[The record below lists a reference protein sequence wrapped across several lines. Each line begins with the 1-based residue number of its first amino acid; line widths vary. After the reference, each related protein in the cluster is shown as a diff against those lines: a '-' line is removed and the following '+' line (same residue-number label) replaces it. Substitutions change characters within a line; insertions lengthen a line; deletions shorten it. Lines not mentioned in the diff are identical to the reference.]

1 MDLNY
6 ILYDDSSDS
15 ENYAPLQS
23 SQSGPIVTIT
33 ASPPRADLEEY
44 YYMEDHTEYNIH
56 DSDYDQEPEESDIL
70 GDFTTMS
77 LENNMTINSPQT
89 DESSITIETSG
100 QTGPTEVIFPHQP
113 LSDIIHT
120 IPANNEA
127 ILLIWG
133 QTVSG
138 WRVLRGAGQ
147 VTIAGENHG
156 TSLPRENLSQ
166 YGYICRVSET
176 INQYLHPDETAYTL
190 WSHLSED
197 WRRAL
202 HGIINNFYVP
212 TNRQEFWDATDSRE
226 D

>member
-1 MDLNY
+1 M
-6 ILYDDSSDS
+6 
-15 ENYAPLQS
+15 
-23 SQSGPIVTIT
+23 
-33 ASPPRADLEEY
+33 
-44 YYMEDHTEYNIH
+44 
-56 DSDYDQEPEESDIL
+56 
-70 GDFTTMS
+70 
-77 LENNMTINSPQT
+77 
-89 DESSITIETSG
+89 
-100 QTGPTEVIFPHQP
+100 IFPHQP

-147 VTIAGENHG
+147 VTIAGENRG
-156 TSLPRENLSQ
+156 TSLPREDLSQ

-202 HGIINNFYVP
+202 HGIINSFYVP